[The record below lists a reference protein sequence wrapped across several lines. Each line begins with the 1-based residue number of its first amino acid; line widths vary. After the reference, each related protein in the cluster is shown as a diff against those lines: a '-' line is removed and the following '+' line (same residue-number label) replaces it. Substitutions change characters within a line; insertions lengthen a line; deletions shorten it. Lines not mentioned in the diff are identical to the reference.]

1 MFRLDGKRALVT
13 GVNGGLGQAIA
24 DALVGQGAVVHGATR
39 NPDLAQKITERYG
52 QDAIVFNQSDL
63 KNINTILDSA
73 CEKFGE
79 FDIVCNNAGVNYPQS
94 AVTVDVD
101 TWQEIITVNLS
112 GVFFLSQC
120 IAKRWIKQGIKG
132 TIINISSQAG
142 TVAIENRSAYG
153 SSKAAL
159 THLTKIL
166 ALEWAKDGIR
176 VNSIAPT
183 FIRTAL
189 TESTLS
195 DPLVEKELIA
205 RIPLG
210 RLGIP
215 ADVIGAVIYLASD
228 SASLVTGHNLVV
240 DGGYTIK

>member
-1 MFRLDGKRALVT
+1 
-13 GVNGGLGQAIA
+13 
-24 DALVGQGAVVHGATR
+24 
-39 NPDLAQKITERYG
+39 
-52 QDAIVFNQSDL
+52 
-63 KNINTILDSA
+63 
-73 CEKFGE
+73 
-79 FDIVCNNAGVNYPQS
+79 
-94 AVTVDVD
+94 
-101 TWQEIITVNLS
+101 VNLS
-112 GVFFLSQC
+112 GVFFLSKC